1 MRFGLLSVL
10 ALGVAAPGPASVPPG
25 ASGPPRLVV
34 FIAIDQMR
42 PDYFDRFGP
51 QFTGGLKRLR
61 EGSAFFARGEQDH
74 AITETAPGH
83 ATMLTGRS
91 PGSVGIVTN
100 EFGVPDSTAPLIGVP
115 GPGASP
121 ARFRGTTL
129 YDWMKAADPGTLVLS
144 VSRKDRGAILPIG
157 RAKVPVYWYSYGSFT
172 TSSWY
177 GSALPEWLQKWNARN
192 GALNLAGSTWNL
204 LLPDSAYAEDDNQP
218 WERGGNSFQFPHQV
232 SDDPNR
238 AVVGDLLVTPWMDS
252 LTIDLAL
259 EGVRQLKLGQRGKP
273 DLLSISLSTTD
284 AMGHV
289 YGPDSR
295 EMHDHILR
303 LDRWV
308 GWLMDSLETTVGKG
322 QILYVLTSDHGVTSF
337 PEYASAHGR
346 MGGRVSGGPVAWD
359 AADSL
364 QARYQRK
371 FFLEFNNGL
380 LLGDTVAIHR
390 AGANVDS
397 LAREL
402 ASRLARNTGVT
413 RIYTPK
419 TLAQASDQD
428 LDAMRWR
435 RSIPAD
441 FPWLAAA
448 SLSPGY
454 LWTFS
459 PAATTHGT
467 TNADDVRVPILFM
480 GQGIVPGKYE
490 RARTVDI
497 APTIAALLGIKPLE
511 AVEGVPLPEVTGKK

>member
-10 ALGVAAPGPASVPPG
+10 ALGVAAPEPAFCQQAAPEL
-25 ASGPPRLVV
+25 PRLVV
-34 FIAIDQMR
+34 FIAVDQMR
-42 PDYFDRFGP
+42 PDYFERFGP
-51 QFTGGLKRLR
+51 QLTGGLKRLHD
-61 EGSAFFARGEQDH
+61 GSAFFARGEQDH

-83 ATMLTGRS
+83 ATLLTGRS

-100 EFGVPDSTAPLIGVP
+100 EFGVPDSTTPLIGVP

-129 YDWMKAADPGTLVLS
+129 YDWMKAADPDTRVLS

-157 RAKVPVYWYSYGSFT
+157 RAKVPAYWYSYGSFT
-172 TSSWY
+172 TSTWY
-177 GSALPEWLQKWNARN
+177 ATALPEWLLKWNARN
-192 GALNLAGSTWNL
+192 GVGKLAGSTWNL
-204 LLPDSAYAEDDNQP
+204 LLPDSAYAEPDSQP
-218 WERGGNSFQFPHQV
+218 WERGGNSFLFPHRV
-232 SDDPNR
+232 SDDTAR
-238 AVVGDLLVTPWMDS
+238 AILGEVLAMPWMDS

-259 EGVRQLKLGQRGKP
+259 EGAQQLKLGQRGKP
-273 DLLSISLSTTD
+273 DLLSVSLSTTD

-303 LDRWV
+303 LDHWL
-308 GWLMDSLETTVGKG
+308 GWFMDSLETTVGKG
-322 QILYVLTSDHGVTSF
+322 RILYVLASDHGVTSY
-337 PEYASAHGR
+337 PEYAAARGR
-346 MGGRVSGGPVAWD
+346 MGGRVRGDSVAWAAVD
-359 AADSL
+359 AL
-364 QARYQRK
+364 EARYHRQ

-380 LLGDTVAIHR
+380 LLGDTVAIHQ

-397 LAREL
+397 LASEL
-402 ASRLARNTGVT
+402 ASKLARNTGVT
-413 RIYTPK
+413 RIYTPR

-435 RSIPAD
+435 RSISAD

-480 GQGIVPGKYE
+480 GPGIVPGKYE

-511 AVEGVPLPEVTGKK
+511 AVEGVALTEVTGKK